1 MLVHLAEE
9 VRLVLDRIDP
19 FEKTRLESRMIHP
32 GVVTAGN
39 EIKRGVNAIDKGA
52 ELDQPVAEHIRT
64 RGPAGRE
71 LCDYGGDDRLMVVA
85 LERND
90 LEGNLEALT
99 DLADIMEILLP
110 WTTAEEG
117 ELVLEP
123 DLEVVSLELV
133 AAFLHEARQRH
144 RGIHTTGYENGYPAH
159 ELNYE

>member
-1 MLVHLAEE
+1 
-9 VRLVLDRIDP
+9 
-19 FEKTRLESRMIHP
+19 
-32 GVVTAGN
+32 
-39 EIKRGVNAIDKGA
+39 
-52 ELDQPVAEHIRT
+52 
-64 RGPAGRE
+64 
-71 LCDYGGDDRLMVVA
+71 MVVA

-99 DLADIMEILLP
+99 DLADKMEILLP

-144 RGIHTTGYENGYPAH
+144 RGIHTTGYENGYSTH